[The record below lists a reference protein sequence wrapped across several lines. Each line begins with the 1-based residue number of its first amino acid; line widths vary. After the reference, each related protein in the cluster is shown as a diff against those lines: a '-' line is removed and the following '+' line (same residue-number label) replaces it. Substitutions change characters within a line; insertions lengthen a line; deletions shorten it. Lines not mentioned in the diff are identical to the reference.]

1 MQSALLAQPL
11 QTLSALLRTTV
22 MRHPTA
28 LLLAG
33 CAAGLSCSL
42 LAAPVALPPA
52 QAGILLAQTST
63 EKASPFAGAK
73 DETSSLQS
81 TEQSTEPA
89 APAAEPE
96 QAVQP
101 ASGEMDGTP
110 KELAGTKAVGTKK
123 NSPFAG
129 AKESDEAAH
138 ADLRADRTR
147 LWWLL
152 LPVGLAAI
160 SYGALRSREGEGEL

>member
-1 MQSALLAQPL
+1 MQSALLARPV
-11 QTLSALLRTTV
+11 QTLGALLRMTV

-42 LAAPVALPPA
+42 LAAPMPLPPA
-52 QAGILLAQTST
+52 QAGTLLAQTAT

-73 DETSSLQS
+73 DETSP
-81 TEQSTEPA
+81 EQSAEPA
-89 APAAEPE
+89 TPAAAPE

-101 ASGEMDGTP
+101 ASGEMEGTL
-110 KELAGTKAVGTKK
+110 KELAGTKAAGTKK

-160 SYGALRSREGEGEL
+160 SYGALRSREGDGGH

>member
-1 MQSALLAQPL
+1 MQSAPFVPSV
-11 QTLSALLRTTV
+11 QTLWALLRTTV

-42 LAAPVALPPA
+42 LAAPIAFGPA
-52 QAGILLAQTST
+52 QAGTLIAQTAT

-73 DETSSLQS
+73 DETSSDHGA
-81 TEQSTEPA
+81 EPA
-89 APAAEPE
+89 APTAGSE
-96 QAVQP
+96 QASSQ
-101 ASGEMDGTP
+101 ATGEVDGTP
-110 KELAGTKAVGTKK
+110 KELAGTKAAGTKK

-160 SYGALRSREGEGEL
+160 GYGALRSNEGEGRC

>member
-1 MQSALLAQPL
+1 MQSAPLVASL
-11 QTLSALLRTTV
+11 QTLWALLRTTV

-42 LAAPVALPPA
+42 LAAPMPLPPA
-52 QAGILLAQTST
+52 QAGTLLAQTTT

-73 DETSSLQS
+73 DETS

-96 QAVQP
+96 QAVQH
-101 ASGEMDGTP
+101 ASGEIDGTP
-110 KELAGTKAVGTKK
+110 KELAGTKAAGTKK

-152 LPVGLAAI
+152 LPVGMSAI
-160 SYGALRSREGEGEL
+160 SYGALCSKEGEGEA

>member
-1 MQSALLAQPL
+1 MTPMRQP
-11 QTLSALLRTTV
+11 S
-22 MRHPTA
+22 A

-42 LAAPVALPPA
+42 LATPNPSASA
-52 QAGILLAQTST
+52 QAGTLLAQTQNPT

-73 DETSSLQS
+73 DETSADQ
-81 TEQSTEPA
+81 A
-89 APAAEPE
+89 APAAG
-96 QAVQP
+96 P
-101 ASGEMDGTP
+101 ALASQQQKAGEMEGTL
-110 KELAGTKAVGTKK
+110 KELSGTKAAGTKK

-129 AKESDEAAH
+129 AKESDEDARR
-138 ADLRADRTR
+138 DLKADRAR

-160 SYGALRSREGEGEL
+160 GYGALRAQEDDNA